1 MTVLVVITSI
11 LFHSIGFALSEI
23 CGSPKVFVGPRFDKR
38 CSWWENSI
46 RHGSSYR
53 RSEHARERGGTRDR
67 LRFESVQDT
76 IDRQNHWFSLRNRL
90 DPIVVVGVLRVQ
102 TRYSSG
108 CSLISRKWKARE
120 WLMMRLS
127 ARRAGSC
134 GNTLL
139 LFPVFPRRRDN
150 LFSFRYP
157 STISCLI
164 FVFFDFISC
173 NLLIFWAR
181 FLNEEE

>member
-1 MTVLVVITSI
+1 MTILAVTTSI

-23 CGSPKVFVGPRFDKR
+23 CGLSRVFVGPRFDKR

-46 RHGSSYR
+46 RHVSSYR
-53 RSEHARERGGTRDR
+53 RSEHARERGGIRRR
-67 LRFESVQDT
+67 LRFGSVQGT
-76 IDRQNHWFSLRNRL
+76 IDRRNHWFSSRNRL

-120 WLMMRLS
+120 WLMTRLS

-134 GNTLL
+134 GSTLL
-139 LFPVFPRRRDN
+139 LFPVF
-150 LFSFRYP
+150 
-157 STISCLI
+157 STKM
-164 FVFFDFISC
+164 
-173 NLLIFWAR
+173 
-181 FLNEEE
+181 LNTR